1 MYQIAPTQL
10 ACYVDR
16 VQRNTLASI
25 TVSAAAVL
33 ALFTTIPAGA
43 QNANKAKAKQQA
55 KAAAPKGGGGG
66 GAYPERPPAPPDV
79 VARGKALFEKE
90 CGFCHGE
97 DARGGDMGG
106 NLIRSQ
112 IVLNDGSGERLA
124 PILLRG
130 EGVEATLM
138 PKFNFT
144 SAQITDLAGFLHSF
158 RVNGYDISRNRP
170 ASIVVG
176 NARDGQAF
184 FDARC
189 TSCHSA
195 SGDLKG
201 VATRFA
207 DPRTLQQRWL
217 MPAGGRGGG
226 PGAPV
231 TVTVAPVTGP
241 NVNGRLVRIDD
252 FIVTLALDDGTQRT
266 IQRDGD
272 VPRVEIHDPIQ
283 AHRELLRVYADKNI
297 HDVTAYLVTLK

>member
-1 MYQIAPTQL
+1 MG
-10 ACYVDR
+10 
-16 VQRNTLASI
+16 
-25 TVSAAAVL
+25 L
-33 ALFTTIPAGA
+33 ALFITATAGA
-43 QNANKAKAKQQA
+43 QNAGKAKQA

-79 VARGKALFEKE
+79 VARGKALFEKD
-90 CGFCHGE
+90 CGFCHGV

-138 PKFNFT
+138 PKFNYT
-144 SAQITDLAGFLHSF
+144 PAQIADVAAFLHSF

-170 ASIVVG
+170 ATIVVG

-184 FDARC
+184 FEARC
-189 TSCHSA
+189 TSCHSTT
-195 SGDLKG
+195 GDLKG
-201 VATRFA
+201 IATRFP

-226 PGAPV
+226 TVAPV
-231 TVTVAPVTGP
+231 TVTVSPSNGP
-241 NVNGRLVRIDD
+241 SLNGRLVRIDD
-252 FIVTLALDDGTQRT
+252 FIVILALNDGSQRT
-266 IQRDGD
+266 FRRDGD

-297 HDVTAYLVTLK
+297 HDVTAFLVTLK

>member
-1 MYQIAPTQL
+1 
-10 ACYVDR
+10 VF
-16 VQRNTLASI
+16 
-25 TVSAAAVL
+25 AAAG
-33 ALFTTIPAGA
+33 AAFFATAPAGA
-43 QNANKAKAKQQA
+43 QNAGKAKQATKQE

-79 VARGKALFEKE
+79 IARGKALFEKE

-130 EGVEATLM
+130 EGVEGTLM
-138 PKFNFT
+138 PKFNYT
-144 SAQITDLAGFLHSF
+144 TVQIADLAGFLHSF
-158 RVNGYDISRNRP
+158 RVNGYDISRKRP
-170 ASIVVG
+170 ETIVVG

-184 FDARC
+184 FQARC

-195 SGDLKG
+195 TGDLKG

-207 DPRTLQQRWL
+207 DARTLQQRWL

-226 PGAPV
+226 GAPV
-231 TVTVAPVTGP
+231 TVTVAPMNGP

-252 FIVTLALDDGTQRT
+252 FIVTLTLDDGSQRT
-266 IQRDGD
+266 FQRDGD

-283 AHRELLRVYADKNI
+283 PHRELLRVYADKNI